1 MTDPSEVESDLP
13 EAEALTALEAAV
25 AKYGP
30 GDPIGRWGPVQAF
43 KGRTVGEPC
52 LAGFDLCD
60 DYDVDSWLTEAKSW
74 TQYAKALRDDNVVH
88 EFGDDVGKW
97 PKTAR
102 NGERAYLRAR
112 DIIAGDHGFF
122 DSTAVAT
129 LQAAQ
134 RYAKVALELWTRAI
148 EVSAGKDLDMKK
160 YEELTTDTV
169 TDPVDVPKVIPP
181 PKLADLL
188 PSVPTSVKVAG
199 GVLVGLVALNL
210 TANLWR
216 K

>member
-1 MTDPSEVESDLP
+1 MTDTMTDTNEPSD
-13 EAEALTALEAAV
+13 AAALEATV

-74 TQYAKALRDDNVVH
+74 TQYAKELREDNVIY
-88 EFGDDVGKW
+88 EFGDDVEKW

-102 NGERAYLRAR
+102 NGDRAYDRAR
-112 DIIAGDHGFF
+112 EIIAGDHGFF
-122 DSTAVAT
+122 DRTVVET
-129 LQAAQ
+129 LQSAQ
-134 RYAKVALELWTRAI
+134 RYAKVALELYTRAL
-148 EVSAGKDLDMKK
+148 EAKVGKPVDMTK
-160 YEELTTDTV
+160 YPGLTDDTV
-169 TDPVDVPKVIPP
+169 TDPADVPKVIPP
-181 PKLADLL
+181 PKLTDLL
-188 PSVPTSVKVAG
+188 PSIPTPVKVAG